1 MHVWTA
7 TTRHEF
13 TTKRSAK
20 RLKHT
25 GNISRYWNEINNEI
39 NTECLQYLP
48 GKNTNKETNIVVVEY
63 WKTVKQT
70 G

>member
-1 MHVWTA
+1 MQGWTA
-7 TTRHEF
+7 TTRHGF

-39 NTECLQYLP
+39 NTECLQYYLA
-48 GKNTNKETNIVVVEY
+48 KTQTKKQILLLWNIE
-63 WKTVKQT
+63 KR
-70 G
+70 